1 MTTTV
6 VLPNW
11 YHELQWAV
19 AHPGPFA
26 LPYSWVDSVALEWSK
41 ESTAQAL
48 INDRNPAHGG
58 FAVINLAPFE
68 KRHFK
73 ILARMRWENRH

>member
-1 MTTTV
+1 MATTV

-11 YHELQWAV
+11 YHETQWAV
-19 AHPGPFA
+19 AHPGPFE

-48 INDRNPAHGG
+48 IMGAIQPTEVLRSLISLHSGTSYLL
-58 FAVINLAPFE
+58 IQ
-68 KRHFK
+68 
-73 ILARMRWENRH
+73 I